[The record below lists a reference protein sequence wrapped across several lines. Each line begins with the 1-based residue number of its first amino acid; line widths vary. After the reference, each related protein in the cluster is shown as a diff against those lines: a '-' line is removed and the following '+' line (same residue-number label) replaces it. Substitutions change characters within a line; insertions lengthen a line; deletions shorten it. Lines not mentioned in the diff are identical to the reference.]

1 MPKRIPSIIGAIVI
15 IISVFLP
22 IISLNITDYH
32 DYDIIFHYWLS
43 GLMYVSSK
51 NGNGRKSGYRFDPN
65 LIGFACM
72 VAVIAL
78 AIMTIVKSARKK
90 DPIFIVI
97 FGIIATGFLVG
108 TTFFM
113 MALLEFA
120 LKSVGLGTISSSL
133 IPSYGF
139 YCGIIGGILIVIGG
153 LILKEQPSQIK
164 EAKPKT
170 VAQQKPSDTGIKFC
184 EDCGKIIRNGD
195 RFCIECGAPIKQ

>member
-1 MPKRIPSIIGAIVI
+1 MPKRIPSLIGGIVI

-32 DYDIIFHYWLS
+32 DYDIILHYWLS
-43 GLMYVSSK
+43 GLMYFSAKDGDDRV
-51 NGNGRKSGYRFDPN
+51 RRYRFYPN
-65 LIGFACM
+65 VIGFACM

-78 AIMTIVKSARKK
+78 AILTIVKSAQKK
-90 DPIFIVI
+90 DPIYIVI

-113 MALLEFA
+113 MALLEF
-120 LKSVGLGTISSSL
+120 VMINEGLGTISSSL

-153 LILKEQPSQIK
+153 LILKEQPSQLRERIQ
-164 EAKPKT
+164 KT
-170 VAQQKPSDTGIKFC
+170 EETGIKFC
-184 EDCGKIIRNGD
+184 EKCGKIIRSGD
-195 RFCIECGAPIKQ
+195 KFCIECGTPIKH